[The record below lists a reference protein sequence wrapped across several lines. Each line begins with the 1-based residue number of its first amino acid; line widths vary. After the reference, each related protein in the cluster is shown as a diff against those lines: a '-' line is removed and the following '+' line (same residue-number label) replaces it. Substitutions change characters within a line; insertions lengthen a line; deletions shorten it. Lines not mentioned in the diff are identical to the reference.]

1 MKSILKEMGEVTI
14 AYSGGVD
21 SAFLLKVATDVL
33 GERACGV
40 LAVSPTYP
48 SREYEKAKNFAANIG
63 AVLKIINTRETEQE
77 DFLKNPLNRCYFC
90 KRELFDRMLEQTTNK
105 TFKNL
110 VDGSNLDDLQDHR
123 PGRQALKERGV
134 RSPLQEAGLTK
145 NDIRHLSKQLGLP
158 VWNKESLACLSSRF
172 PYGERIDLQKL
183 QMVDNMENFLQD
195 LGFSGIRARHHSK
208 TLKIEVN
215 PSEINRFFSD
225 DIRTRVVKFARDLGY
240 RYVTVD
246 LEGYRQ
252 GSMNPDIQP
261 SGVADI

>member
-1 MKSILKEMGEVTI
+1 MI
-14 AYSGGVD
+14 
-21 SAFLLKVATDVL
+21 
-33 GERACGV
+33 
-40 LAVSPTYP
+40 
-48 SREYEKAKNFAANIG
+48 
-63 AVLKIINTRETEQE
+63 
-77 DFLKNPLNRCYFC
+77 
-90 KRELFDRMLEQTTNK
+90 
-105 TFKNL
+105 
-110 VDGSNLDDLQDHR
+110 
-123 PGRQALKERGV
+123 
-134 RSPLQEAGLTK
+134 
-145 NDIRHLSKQLGLP
+145 SKQLGLP